1 MVLAWP
7 GRRGTEGG
15 NYGPP
20 RHTIGAV
27 SAGVVTVP
35 SSTIFIPEQDEQK
48 EGDPEVQKDAKDRV
62 PWCNDIPSE
71 QM

>member
-1 MVLAWP
+1 M
-7 GRRGTEGG
+7 
-15 NYGPP
+15 
-20 RHTIGAV
+20 
-27 SAGVVTVP
+27 SSGVVTVP

-62 PWCNDIPSE
+62 PWCNKVLSD